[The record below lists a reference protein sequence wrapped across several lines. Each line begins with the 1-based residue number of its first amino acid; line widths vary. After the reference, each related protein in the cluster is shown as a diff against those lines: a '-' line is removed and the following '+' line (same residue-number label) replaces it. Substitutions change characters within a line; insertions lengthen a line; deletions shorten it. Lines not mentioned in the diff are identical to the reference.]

1 LYVQQ
6 KVVLDI
12 NIGNDGKVT
21 DKLSITYNNPQ
32 KYDAWLNQRNRD
44 YLRIYVPKGAKLL
57 SNKGSDNKVTTI
69 EDELGK
75 TVFEAF
81 LEIRPQNSR
90 TIEFE
95 YELPQAFSG
104 NEYNLLIQKQP
115 GKSAF
120 EYEIKVNGRTKERF
134 ELDTDKELKIAI

>member
-1 LYVQQ
+1 
-6 KVVLDI
+6 VLDI

-44 YLRIYVPKGAKLL
+44 YLRIYVPKGSKLL
-57 SNKGSDNKVTTI
+57 SSKGSDVKVTTI
-69 EDELGK
+69 EDDLGK
-75 TVFEAF
+75 TVFESF

-95 YELPQAFSG
+95 YELPTTFSG
-104 NEYNLLIQKQP
+104 NEYNLLIQKQG
-115 GKSAF
+115 GKKPF
-120 EYEIKVNGRTKERF
+120 EYEVKVNGRTKEKF
-134 ELDTDKELKIAI
+134 LLDADKEFKISI